1 MTPRLSILIGEMT
14 HVPWIWSS
22 QNSVGCSITGTFIC
36 SSVLPSLQ
44 HVFPQCLMCSW
55 CGIQLWTKL
64 ATPPLWQSSLAFSRV
79 KMHNSDKD
87 KVKEMFQS
95 GHLFGEAEIRQR
107 GWEWG
112 WGRVVILFSIGRLL
126 ALVPARP
133 TEAGRG
139 APWCQ
144 CPTFAHSIQLRSPTL
159 GVDRFSVFPPSHAVD
174 AKKRDTVSV
183 LFT

>member
-1 MTPRLSILIGEMT
+1 MTPRFSVLIGAMT
-14 HVPWIWSS
+14 YIPWVWSS
-22 QNSVGCSITGTFIC
+22 QNSVGCSLIGTFIC
-36 SSVLPSLQ
+36 SSVFPSLQ
-44 HVFPQCLMCSW
+44 HVFTLCLMCSW

-64 ATPPLWQSSLAFSRV
+64 ATPPLWQSSLAFSSQ
-79 KMHNSDKD
+79 NA
-87 KVKEMFQS
+87 QQ
-95 GHLFGEAEIRQR
+95 RQR
-107 GWEWG
+107 QGEG
-112 WGRVVILFSIGRLL
+112 N
-126 ALVPARP
+126 VPKCSPLWRSRNQAKGLSVGLGESCYFIFNRATAGS

-144 CPTFAHSIQLRSPTL
+144 WPTFAHSIQLRSPTL